1 MKTKPTVAAP
11 ILLTA
16 VFLLCAMIRLIP
28 QNAFG
33 EGNNPYVSVS
43 LLQLAVFAVPSLIF
57 MKLRSDGYT
66 KKLRLRLPKQRHVL
80 FTVSA
85 AVVMILSSVL
95 LNYLM
100 LSLFPDSYTSSAQS
114 YMSASSGSVLGGVH
128 AIVAFAILPA
138 LCEEFL
144 FRGIIIAEYESVGVA
159 AAVLF
164 SSLTFAMSHFSFVRL
179 PVYLFAGLCLAL
191 ILYVTKSLFAAMIVH
206 AAFNTFSMLG
216 EELCYR
222 IIHRQG
228 AVMFIFALS
237 VLLAVFLIICLG
249 QAERIYSYYGAT
261 DADSSYRTEKKKRLS
276 PVAAVLS
283 PPFLALCA
291 LYIIMGAIS

>member
-1 MKTKPTVAAP
+1 
-11 ILLTA
+11 
-16 VFLLCAMIRLIP
+16 
-28 QNAFG
+28 
-33 EGNNPYVSVS
+33 
-43 LLQLAVFAVPSLIF
+43 
-57 MKLRSDGYT
+57 
-66 KKLRLRLPKQRHVL
+66 
-80 FTVSA
+80 
-85 AVVMILSSVL
+85 
-95 LNYLM
+95 
-100 LSLFPDSYTSSAQS
+100 
-114 YMSASSGSVLGGVH
+114 MSASSGSVLGGVY

>member
-1 MKTKPTVAAP
+1 
-11 ILLTA
+11 
-16 VFLLCAMIRLIP
+16 
-28 QNAFG
+28 
-33 EGNNPYVSVS
+33 
-43 LLQLAVFAVPSLIF
+43 
-57 MKLRSDGYT
+57 
-66 KKLRLRLPKQRHVL
+66 
-80 FTVSA
+80 
-85 AVVMILSSVL
+85 
-95 LNYLM
+95 
-100 LSLFPDSYTSSAQS
+100 
-114 YMSASSGSVLGGVH
+114 
-128 AIVAFAILPA
+128 
-138 LCEEFL
+138 
-144 FRGIIIAEYESVGVA
+144 
-159 AAVLF
+159 
-164 SSLTFAMSHFSFVRL
+164 
-179 PVYLFAGLCLAL
+179 
-191 ILYVTKSLFAAMIVH
+191 MIVH

-276 PVAAVLS
+276 PVSAVLS

>member
-114 YMSASSGSVLGGVH
+114 YMSASSGSVLG
-128 AIVAFAILPA
+128 
-138 LCEEFL
+138 
-144 FRGIIIAEYESVGVA
+144 
-159 AAVLF
+159 
-164 SSLTFAMSHFSFVRL
+164 MS
-179 PVYLFAGLCLAL
+179 AGA
-191 ILYVTKSLFAAMIVH
+191 
-206 AAFNTFSMLG
+206 
-216 EELCYR
+216 
-222 IIHRQG
+222 
-228 AVMFIFALS
+228 
-237 VLLAVFLIICLG
+237 
-249 QAERIYSYYGAT
+249 
-261 DADSSYRTEKKKRLS
+261 
-276 PVAAVLS
+276 
-283 PPFLALCA
+283 
-291 LYIIMGAIS
+291 

>member
-1 MKTKPTVAAP
+1 M
-11 ILLTA
+11 
-16 VFLLCAMIRLIP
+16 
-28 QNAFG
+28 
-33 EGNNPYVSVS
+33 
-43 LLQLAVFAVPSLIF
+43 
-57 MKLRSDGYT
+57 
-66 KKLRLRLPKQRHVL
+66 
-80 FTVSA
+80 
-85 AVVMILSSVL
+85 
-95 LNYLM
+95 
-100 LSLFPDSYTSSAQS
+100 
-114 YMSASSGSVLGGVH
+114 
-128 AIVAFAILPA
+128 
-138 LCEEFL
+138 
-144 FRGIIIAEYESVGVA
+144 
-159 AAVLF
+159 
-164 SSLTFAMSHFSFVRL
+164 
-179 PVYLFAGLCLAL
+179 
-191 ILYVTKSLFAAMIVH
+191 TKSLFAAMIVH

-276 PVAAVLS
+276 PIAAVFS